1 MITVKMRNAKP
12 SSSGLII
19 IFVVC
24 LSPLFFTSCQK
35 ELIRPD
41 NTAGQAVP
49 VSIQQFQVSASKI
62 VLLQNNESSNALTF
76 SWALSQPSS
85 NTLFSLQ
92 VTLNGRSFDEGV
104 EIASG
109 TETTLRIT
117 QKDLNAQLLKMTCAG
132 KETSFA
138 FRIRTSQGH
147 SAAASVYTEPIAVN
161 ITAYKPYTQY
171 EEAQKIRIP
180 GNFQNWNLATAPA
193 IVSPLKNGEYQGFVY
208 YNNPFPQF
216 LMVKGT
222 EWVASATYSYIG
234 SNKIGFGGTVLSI
247 FGGQGSYLMDVSTN
261 TNTWKYTKISKWGL
275 HGSAVYDVSTGNQD
289 KVLQS
294 SGPDQVWQV
303 TANLIPGDFR
313 IRANDADEISFGQ
326 NSKGTPGVPD
336 FKGTDFHISVAGS
349 YTITLDLSAAGN
361 YYYGIRRN
369 G

>member
-1 MITVKMRNAKP
+1 MSPVQMKSMKTDTRSLVT
-12 SSSGLII
+12 
-19 IFVVC
+19 IFIVC
-24 LSPLFFTSCQK
+24 VATLLFPSCQK

-41 NTAGQAVP
+41 QIGSQSVP

-62 VLLQNNESSNALTF
+62 VLLQNNETSNALTF

-92 VTLNGRSFDEGV
+92 ATLNGRSFEEGV

-109 TETTLRIT
+109 SEATFRIT
-117 QKDLNAQLLKMTCAG
+117 QKDLNAQLLKMTSAE
-132 KETSFA
+132 KETSIA
-138 FRIRTSQGH
+138 FRIKASQGH
-147 SAAASVYTEPIAVN
+147 SAAIMVYTEPIAVN
-161 ITAYKPYTQY
+161 ITAYKPFIQY
-171 EEAQKIRIP
+171 KEAQKIRIP
-180 GNFQNWNLATAPA
+180 GNFQNWNLAMAPT
-193 IVSPLKNGEYQGFVY
+193 IVSPLKNGEYEGFVY

-216 LMVKGT
+216 LIVKGT
-222 EWVASATYSYIG
+222 EWVATATYSYIG

-247 FGGQGSYLMDVSTN
+247 FGGQGTYLMDVSTN

-275 HGSAVYDVSTGNQD
+275 HGSAVYDVNTGNQD

-326 NSKGTPGVPD
+326 NSKGAPGVPD
-336 FKGTDFHISVAGS
+336 CKGGAFHISVAGS